1 MNISIQ
7 QHTNFTSRNATIR
20 RADDIAR
27 LAKNAFPMISSSKID
42 TFKNASRFVGFLMKI
57 SRELN
62 EERFRRSDKIDS
74 HKSVAGKVFVLLES
88 LKTKKL
94 GNCAEHAEVALL
106 AAKFNGIKKA
116 YLASLITPDKMPLDH
131 CVILVED
138 EKPYVI
144 DAWLG
149 FADYVPESIKRWQKE
164 YNHMF
169 DFEELKTEKINIIKR
184 RETLYD
190 SFLENDFPDFDEKVI
205 KEIYSEL
212 VFGGS
217 KK

>member
-1 MNISIQ
+1 MQINKIDN
-7 QHTNFTSRNATIR
+7 TNFTARNAMIR

-42 TFKNASRFVGFLMKI
+42 TFKNASHFNTFLMKI
-57 SRELN
+57 SRDLN
-62 EERFRRSDKIDS
+62 EERLHRFDKIYS
-74 HKSVAGKVFVLLES
+74 RKSTTGKVFALLKS
-88 LKTKKL
+88 LKTKRL

-106 AAKFNGIKKA
+106 TAKFNGIKKA
-116 YLASLITPDKMPLDH
+116 YLASLITPDKKPLDH

-138 EKPYVI
+138 EKPYII

-149 FADYVPESIKRWQKE
+149 FADYIPESIKRWQKE

-169 DFEELKTEKINIIKR
+169 DFAEAKTEKINIIKR

-190 SFLENDFPDFDEKVI
+190 SFLEKDFSPLEEEII
-205 KEIYSEL
+205 KKFYPEL
-212 VFGGS
+212 VF
-217 KK
+217 